1 MCNILIVT
9 HAFLPDLD
17 GGIIVAYDY
26 ANLLVDLGHK
36 VTVRIQSKVLN
47 LHIFKYPINMV
58 SIFGC
63 IIMVRS

>member
-26 ANLLVDLGHK
+26 ANI
-36 VTVRIQSKVLN
+36 RIQSKVLN